1 MVWLHCFVQN
11 VCLLMLL
18 ALGSVLYFFSWG
30 SDSHLYNFRW
40 DSRGGFGQRK
50 HTCEWKRFAFS
61 FNVLFVSS
69 FLCMLRHMLWE
80 PLKCHSWKWEIKY
93 LRLVQLFCVFSTAVS
108 KSSLHPY
115 TGYQTAFKL
124 SYLICH
130 QFVVLINKLVSYDKK
145 FCISNVFY
153 EFGDVL
159 WRQVCLTVKR

>member
-1 MVWLHCFVQN
+1 MFLFYFSSSPFMVWLHCFVQN

-50 HTCEWKRFAFS
+50 HTSEWKRFAFS

-93 LRLVQLFCVFSTAVS
+93 LRLVQLFSVSLAPQFRKAVFIHIPDIRQ
-108 KSSLHPY
+108 LLNCH
-115 TGYQTAFKL
+115 
-124 SYLICH
+124 LICH
-130 QFVVLINKLVSYDKK
+130 QFVVLINKI
-145 FCISNVFY
+145 ISF
-153 EFGDVL
+153 L
-159 WRQVCLTVKR
+159 WQEIRR